1 MKNFPTTINLTT
13 NQPSNASSSYEK
25 RSGRENRYLAMGE
38 YVCITWF
45 TLEYIIRIWACPSK
59 FDFLWSPLNWIDLLS
74 ILPFYISLAIQES
87 SRAEAFDTVG
97 RVIQVFRIMRVLRIL
112 KLARHFTGLQSLGY
126 TLQRSYKE
134 LGLLVLFLAIGVLLF
149 SSICYYCEKDLE
161 NTKYNSIPA
170 TFWWAA
176 VSMTTVGY
184 GDMTPTTVW
193 GKLVASLCC
202 VCGVLV
208 IALPN
213 PVIVN
218 NFIEYYQVSLKNN
231 FNILESAVK

>member
-1 MKNFPTTINLTT
+1 
-13 NQPSNASSSYEK
+13 
-25 RSGRENRYLAMGE
+25 
-38 YVCITWF
+38 
-45 TLEYIIRIWACPSK
+45 
-59 FDFLWSPLNWIDLLS
+59 
-74 ILPFYISLAIQES
+74 
-87 SRAEAFDTVG
+87 
-97 RVIQVFRIMRVLRIL
+97 MRVLRVL

-134 LGLLVLFLAIGVLLF
+134 LGLLVLFLAIGILLF
-149 SSICYYCEKDLE
+149 SSICFYCEKDGP
-161 NTKYNSIPA
+161 NADKYTSIPA

-184 GDMTPTTVW
+184 GDMTPATVP
-193 GKLVASLCC
+193 GKIVASLCC

-218 NFIEYYQVSLKNN
+218 NFIEYYQVCGWMVM
-231 FNILESAVK
+231 E